1 MYSLACHEGQLCLCF
16 MALDKID
23 VIKNAKKN
31 TLKQNK
37 TTTMAKQTNKNTGPI
52 SCHLDRRNSVK
63 KAFIMYIV
71 TPKFL
76 LVRSKQNLFQRARQ
90 TYTSILLTGW
100 LFTTLEIRTWKL
112 GQVSFHKDSWDC
124 YWGLT
129 SQQTAIGQFV
139 FPVPSISVTVPEVFA
154 KINSTYRAPMRP

>member
-1 MYSLACHEGQLCLCF
+1 MYSLACHEGQLCLCLWPWTKLTSLK
-16 MALDKID
+16 MQ
-23 VIKNAKKN
+23 KKN

-90 TYTSILLTGW
+90 TYTSIDRLAIHHFRNKNLETGASQLSQRLMGLL
-100 LFTTLEIRTWKL
+100 L
-112 GQVSFHKDSWDC
+112 GTHQSADS
-124 YWGLT
+124 YWP
-129 SQQTAIGQFV
+129 IC
-139 FPVPSISVTVPEVFA
+139 FPCP
-154 KINSTYRAPMRP
+154 KYQCNSPRSLCKN

>member
-63 KAFIMYIV
+63 KAFVMYV
-71 TPKFL
+71 ATQKFL

-90 TYTSILLTGW
+90 TYTSIDRLAIHHFRNKNLETGASQLSQRLMGLL
-100 LFTTLEIRTWKL
+100 L
-112 GQVSFHKDSWDC
+112 GTRQSADS
-124 YWGLT
+124 YWP
-129 SQQTAIGQFV
+129 IC
-139 FPVPSISVTVPEVFA
+139 FPCP
-154 KINSTYRAPMRP
+154 KYQCNSPGSLCKN